1 MLYTL
6 PQPPPP
12 QPTNQPRKQKTTSV
26 HLSLKTLFF
35 LYNRMCFCPV
45 PDSQS
50 LPCNWISL
58 WGNGSVP
65 QSLCCR
71 CFLLLKATAPL
82 SSLPTKTVL
91 HFCQMVRTHDV
102 TQSNFWLLIALGWL
116 FLSLSVTSPD
126 TSYLLELSSLACH
139 CRGWISM
146 ACCWASLG
154 LSHLRKGVRLTCV
167 KCFQCLLPTCVQF
180 FPPADICLFSYSS
193 PDLLALLF

>member
-1 MLYTL
+1 MSKDSKILTFTQRQKIL
-6 PQPPPP
+6 LCCCQPMPCPLSLHKET
-12 QPTNQPRKQKTTSV
+12 QVALSDSNNQITQTNKRKTTSV

-139 CRGWISM
+139 CRG
-146 ACCWASLG
+146 
-154 LSHLRKGVRLTCV
+154 
-167 KCFQCLLPTCVQF
+167 
-180 FPPADICLFSYSS
+180 
-193 PDLLALLF
+193 